1 MVFAADL
8 EVFGFAASKA
18 LQDAKS
24 ENVGLRDQRAALQCE
39 LVYP

>member
-1 MVFAADL
+1 MIVAADL
-8 EVFGFAASKA
+8 VVFGFAASQT

-24 ENVGLRDQRAALQCE
+24 ENIGLRDQRAALQCE